1 MNQLNL
7 CFGAGF
13 FSFNDEKPAQKNV
26 RRNIMQISSESVK
39 VGHPDLVADI
49 IAANVIA
56 AILDEEKKQK
66 LTLANMPHCGIEVF
80 LGKGIC
86 LVGGEVR
93 TRVNIDVDKIA
104 RDSVIELGYNHAAV
118 GLNGHLMGVLNA
130 IIPQSPDINQGTSC
144 LLNKDKEIGAGDQ
157 GIMYGFACD
166 ETPELLPLPYVLVNK
181 MMRAFEYCQNP
192 IFAPDGKGQVSVDY
206 DTKTGKPLRVA
217 KVLMS
222 NSIDYR
228 FVKGNRLK
236 VRDQAKKIAF
246 EALKDCVDKKTEFLF
261 NPTGEWNAINSC
273 SAADSG
279 VTGRKLVVQFYGGYP
294 GAQLG
299 GGAVVNKTPEK
310 VDCSAAFG
318 ARYVAKNIVAAG
330 LASKCA
336 VQLAYA
342 IGIAC
347 PFSIYVNTFG
357 TGKVSDDRLEKMIED
372 HFDLTPEGMIEKFDL
387 LNGNIY
393 RKIPRTF
400 YMDDYRWEKTD
411 MAKTLQKAAK

>member
-1 MNQLNL
+1 V
-7 CFGAGF
+7 FI
-13 FSFNDEKPAQKNV
+13 D
-26 RRNIMQISSESVK
+26 IDQI
-39 VGHPDLVADI
+39 
-49 IAANVIA
+49 
-56 AILDEEKKQK
+56 
-66 LTLANMPHCGIEVF
+66 T
-80 LGKGIC
+80 
-86 LVGGEVR
+86 
-93 TRVNIDVDKIA
+93 
-104 RDSVIELGYNHAAV
+104 RDSVLSIGYNHAAV

-130 IIPQSPDINQGTSC
+130 IIPQSSDINQGTSC
-144 LLNKDKEIGAGDQ
+144 LLNKDHEIGAGDQ

-166 ETPELLPLPYVLVNK
+166 ETPEFLPLPYVLVSR
-181 MMRAFEYCQNP
+181 MMRAFENCGDP
-192 IFAPDGKGQVSVDY
+192 VFAPDGKGQVSVDY
-206 DTKTGKPLRVA
+206 DIKTGKPIRIA

-228 FVKGNRLK
+228 FVKGSKNK
-236 VRDQAKKIAF
+236 VREKAKKIAF
-246 EALKDCVDKKTEFLF
+246 DCLKDCIDKKTEFLF
-261 NPTGEWNAINSC
+261 NPTGEWNAVNSC

-279 VTGRKLVVQFYGGYP
+279 LTGRKLVVQFYGGFP

-342 IGIAC
+342 IGIAQ

-357 TGKVSDDRLEKMIED
+357 TGTISDEKLEKIIEGL
-372 HFDLTPEGMIEKFDL
+372 FDLTPEGMIERFDL
-387 LNGNIY
+387 LKSDIY

-400 YMDDYRWEKTD
+400 FMDDYRWEKTD
-411 MAKTLQKAAK
+411 MVKQLQKAARA

>member
-1 MNQLNL
+1 M
-7 CFGAGF
+7 
-13 FSFNDEKPAQKNV
+13 E
-26 RRNIMQISSESVK
+26 ISTESVK

-56 AILDEEKKQK
+56 AILDKEKKEK
-66 LTLANMPHCGIEVF
+66 EGLNLANMPHCGLEVF

-93 TRVNIDVDKIA
+93 TRVNVDIDKIA
-104 RDSVIELGYNHAAV
+104 RESVLELGYNHASV
-118 GLNGHLMGVLNA
+118 GLNGHSMGVLNA

-144 LLNKDKEIGAGDQ
+144 LLNKKGEIGAGDQ

-166 ETPELLPLPYVLVNK
+166 DTPELLPMPYVLANK
-181 MMRAFEYCQNP
+181 LMRAFEYCQDP

-206 DTKTGKPLRVA
+206 DLKTGKPVRVV

-222 NSIDYR
+222 NAIDYR
-228 FVKGNRLK
+228 YVKGDRLK
-236 VRDQAKKIAF
+236 IRDKAKKVAF

-279 VTGRKLVVQFYGGYP
+279 VTGRKLVVQCYGGFP

-310 VDCSAAFG
+310 VDCSAVFG
-318 ARYVAKNIVAAG
+318 SRYVAKNIVAAG
-330 LASKCA
+330 LAKKCS

-342 IGIAC
+342 IGIAR
-347 PFSIYVNTFG
+347 PFSVYVNTFG
-357 TGKVSDDRLEKMIED
+357 TGKLPDDRLEKIINKL
-372 HFDLTPEGMIEKFDL
+372 FDLTPEGMITKFGL
-387 LNGNIY
+387 LRGDIY
-393 RKIPRTF
+393 RKIPRTLF
-400 YMDDYRWEKTD
+400 LDKYPWEKTD
-411 MAKTLQKAAK
+411 MIKALRQEVK

>member
-1 MNQLNL
+1 
-7 CFGAGF
+7 
-13 FSFNDEKPAQKNV
+13 
-26 RRNIMQISSESVK
+26 MQISSEGVK
-39 VGHPDLVADI
+39 VGHPDIVADI
-49 IAANVIA
+49 IAANIIA
-56 AILDEEKKQK
+56 AILDEEKKLG
-66 LTLANMPHCGIEVF
+66 LTLGNMPHCGIEVF

-93 TRVNIDVDKIA
+93 TRVFVDIDQIT
-104 RDSVIELGYNHAAV
+104 RDSVLSIGYNHAAV

-144 LLNKDKEIGAGDQ
+144 LLNKDHEIGAGDQ

-166 ETPELLPLPYVLVNK
+166 ETPEFLPLPYVLVSR
-181 MMRAFEYCQNP
+181 MMRAFENCGDP
-192 IFAPDGKGQVSVDY
+192 VFAPDGKGQVSVDY
-206 DTKTGKPLRVA
+206 DTKTGKPIRIA

-228 FVKGNRLK
+228 FVKGSKNK
-236 VRDQAKKIAF
+236 VREKAKKIAF
-246 EALKDCVDKKTEFLF
+246 DCLKDCIDKKTEFLF
-261 NPTGEWNAINSC
+261 NPTGEWNAVNSC

-279 VTGRKLVVQFYGGYP
+279 LTGRKLVVQFYGGFP

-342 IGIAC
+342 IGIAQ

-357 TGKVSDDRLEKMIED
+357 TGTISDEKLEKIIEGL
-372 HFDLTPEGMIEKFDL
+372 FDLTPEGMIERFGL
-387 LNGNIY
+387 LKSDIY

-400 YMDDYRWEKTD
+400 FMDDYRWEKTD
-411 MAKTLQKAAK
+411 MVKQLQKAARA